1 MLPFEILFF
10 QDLSTDSCGEN
21 IRYQAVE
28 GIVQNTTR
36 HKMAPN
42 SHLLRSP
49 APTAVV
55 STTKIECKF
64 QL

>member
-1 MLPFEILFF
+1 MSVKQQILFF

-28 GIVQNTTR
+28 GIVQNNTR

-55 STTKIECKF
+55 STT
-64 QL
+64 